1 MPHPHVQVIR
11 FNRPAKK
18 NAITRVMY
26 ARMTEALKTANDDP
40 SIRVSAFLGTE
51 GCFSAG
57 NDMADFL
64 AFAMGG
70 SLGAEVLDFLQA
82 LATARKPMVSGV
94 DGLAIG
100 IGTTI
105 HMHCDLTIAS
115 DRSVFKTPFVDLAL
129 VPEAASSLI
138 APRIMGHQRAFALLA
153 AGEAFSAEEAREAG
167 LIWRVTT
174 PAEVEAET
182 LALAAKLAAK
192 PPRGVEDR
200 ARSHARLARGDSRP
214 HRQGSRPFRNAAE
227 KRRGPHGVRG
237 LHAALKRCSPRYPHG
252 EPPPFA
258 RFGKGE
264 RRNHRF
270 RRFSSQYFLKLF

>member
-1 MPHPHVQVIR
+1 VTDDILIERPDAAPHVQVIR

-82 LATARKPMVSGV
+82 LATARKPLVSGV

-129 VPEAASSLI
+129 VPEAASTLI

-192 PPRGVEDR
+192 PPE
-200 ARSHARLARGDSRP
+200 
-214 HRQGSRPFRNAAE
+214 
-227 KRRGPHGVRG
+227 
-237 LHAALKRCSPRYPHG
+237 ALKIARDLMRGSQEEILGRIAREAGH
-252 EPPPFA
+252 FA
-258 RFGKGE
+258 TQLKSVEARTAFE
-264 RRNHRF
+264 AFMRR
-270 RRFSSQYFLKLF
+270 